1 MVDNLKDR
9 RHVAMDQKRR
19 DFFRN
24 LGSKSAGLAAGA
36 VAPTVLYASY
46 LKNDM
51 EALSRKLNQKL
62 SKSADDLKSQIESL
76 NNRLDRA
83 AIAMTYQQVQI
94 AFIFLLLLVS
104 FVIDAGMTATWIII

>member
-1 MVDNLKDR
+1 
-9 RHVAMDQKRR
+9 
-19 DFFRN
+19 
-24 LGSKSAGLAAGA
+24 
-36 VAPTVLYASY
+36 
-46 LKNDM
+46 M

-83 AIAMTYQQVQI
+83 AIAMTYQQDQI

-104 FVIDAGMTATWIII
+104 FVIDTGMTATWILV